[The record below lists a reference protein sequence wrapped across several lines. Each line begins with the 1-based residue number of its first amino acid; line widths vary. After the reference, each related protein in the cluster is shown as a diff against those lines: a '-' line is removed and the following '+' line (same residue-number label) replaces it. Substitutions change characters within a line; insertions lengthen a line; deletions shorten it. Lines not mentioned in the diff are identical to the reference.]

1 MQALIVHLQVL
12 HGLILREIRTRF
24 GVNRLGYL
32 WALLE
37 PIMMIATFAIF
48 YRLFGRLAPLHL
60 GMMAFLTSGFIPFI
74 LFRETISRTSKAVDG
89 NRGLLFYPM
98 VRPLDLALA
107 RIFLEFVTQV
117 VVFAILMGADAFYRN
132 RFEIN
137 NPLDLLTGMCL
148 ASGLGG
154 SFGLLFCSLSTFS
167 PTVDRLIAPL
177 LRPMF
182 WISALFYPATSVPS
196 HLQGLL
202 LLNPLV
208 HSIELVRRGW
218 FHDYPVADVNV
229 EYPLYVI
236 LTVLFAG
243 LLVERAARRRIQ
255 LS

>member
-12 HGLILREIRTRF
+12 HGLILRETRTRF

-37 PIMMIATFAIF
+37 PIMMIATFAVF
-48 YRLFGRLAPLHL
+48 YMLFGRLAPLHL
-60 GMMAFLTSGFIPFI
+60 GMIPFLTSGFVPFI
-74 LFRETISRTSKAVDG
+74 LFRESIFRTSKAIDG
-89 NRGLLFYPM
+89 NKGLLFYPM
-98 VRPLDLALA
+98 VRPLDLVLS
-107 RIFLEFVTQV
+107 RILLEFVTQT
-117 VVFAILMGADAFYRN
+117 VVFAIIMGGDALYRN

-137 NPLDLLTGMCL
+137 NPLDLLVGLCL

-154 SFGLLFCSLSTFS
+154 SFGLLFCSLTTFS
-167 PTVDRLIAPL
+167 PTVDRLIGPL

-182 WISALFYPATSVPS
+182 WISALFYPATSVPA

-202 LLNPLV
+202 LRNPLV

-218 FHDYPVADVNV
+218 FRDYPSVDVNV
-229 EYPLYVI
+229 EYPTYFI
-236 LTVLFAG
+236 LAVLFLA